1 MRTMNGRIKYQFGA
15 NELFKILSLIF
26 SIANSGGL
34 LKNKDMSS
42 NILGRRNIT
51 QSKSMKPTLGWLE
64 LSLESIR
71 SQNSLETS
79 YLESDH
85 LDTIQF
91 KLWQLQSMHIMVHL
105 DITLPVHLQF
115 HRDLEHLR
123 NSSNLLMSLIRSRFM
138 CSLISYIRKIKNQYL
153 HDFLE

>member
-1 MRTMNGRIKYQFGA
+1 MPTMNGRIKYLFGA
-15 NELFKILSLIF
+15 NELSKILSLIF

-34 LKNKDMSS
+34 LKNRNMSS
-42 NILGRRNIT
+42 NILGRRNIM
-51 QSKSMKPTLGWLE
+51 QSKSMKPTLEWLV
-64 LSLESIR
+64 SNLEFIR
-71 SQNSLETS
+71 SLNSLETF

-123 NSSNLLMSLIRSRFM
+123 NSRNLLMSPIRSRSM
-138 CSLISYIRKIKNQYL
+138 CSSISSIRKNKK
-153 HDFLE
+153 